1 MRILIINFKLWNSD
15 AWKCVRWFSKL
26 IWKWN
31 CPLPP
36 PLNSYCEICINE
48 SWILNDGITASS
60 QMALSGKEPVC
71 QCQRYKRRRFN
82 LWVGKIPW
90 RRKIATH
97 SSILAWEIPRKSSL
111 AGDSLWGQSMGSQR
125 VRHDWSN
132 SARLWESL
140 SRDPGTPVFARCALW

>member
-71 QCQRYKRRRFN
+71 QCQRYKRHQVQS
-82 LWVGKIPW
+82 VG
-90 RRKIATH
+90 
-97 SSILAWEIPRKSSL
+97 WEDSLEEENCNTLQYLLPGKSRKSSL
-111 AGDSLWGQSMGSQR
+111 AGDSLWGQSVKFWVQT
-125 VRHDWSN
+125 
-132 SARLWESL
+132 LKQL
-140 SRDPGTPVFARCALW
+140 STPVGIIITWPRHAGFCSVPSGK